1 MMNASEANKTWY
13 IVRRIFK
20 DTRELT
26 PSDTILELGKVMSR
40 NDIMEIFAIV
50 TKIKEHDG
58 RIYGKNREVMEAYP
72 SDPEIDYTMIKGLDD
87 IHPAHINQ
95 LIGELIKDR

>member
-26 PSDTILELGKVMSR
+26 PKDTILELGKVMSR
-40 NDIMEIFAIV
+40 KDIMEIFAIV
-50 TKIKEHDG
+50 TKIKAHDG
-58 RIYGKNREVMEAYP
+58 RIYGKNREVMERYP
-72 SDPEIDYTMIKGLDD
+72 SDPSIDYTMIKGLDD
-87 IHPAHINQ
+87 IHTTHINQ
-95 LIGELIKDR
+95 LISELVK